1 MNRWREI
8 IGAYWQARTQRE
20 RKILLGSALL
30 LALLLLSL
38 GIVSPAIEGRAAWKK
53 NLPALR
59 AQQAQMHTLL
69 AKLKATPV
77 SAATAKNVPPVSR
90 QFIESSLTA
99 KGLKPDNLS
108 VNGDMVTL
116 QLTNHSFSSLTDWLR
131 EMQSS
136 AQLRVTEVNVS
147 AQQQTD
153 RVDATLSLR
162 QTR

>member
-69 AKLKATPV
+69 AELKATPV